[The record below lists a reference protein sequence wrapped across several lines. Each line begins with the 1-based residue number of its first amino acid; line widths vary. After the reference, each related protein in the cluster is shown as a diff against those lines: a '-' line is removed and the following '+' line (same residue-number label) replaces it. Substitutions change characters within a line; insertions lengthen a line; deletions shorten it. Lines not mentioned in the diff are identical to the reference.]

1 MFGIGIGF
9 LKFLQPF
16 YDEEG
21 GGGGSVEALPEVP
34 SPSSDDLEALAG
46 DDDDGD
52 DGDDSQGDEKDGKDV
67 DDEEDE
73 DERVDRGR
81 TESKDDKEEKPDI
94 EEEDKEDKEDKEEKE
109 KPKEKDDEDTK
120 RVPSLKALKTAYP
133 DIFKKFPHVRTAI
146 AEHQQF
152 RSLYSSVD
160 EAREAATSQ
169 DNFNTLIDKV
179 VDEGDFGFLY
189 DEVNKADSRAATRMA
204 KNILPALLERNKDL
218 YMDVTDVPITQFVSA
233 AYRRAKADGN
243 KNLEHSAL
251 HIWKFLGRDGVP
263 SPTPTATEDPR
274 EKEFQDRVKEF
285 DSKKF
290 DEARVSVNR
299 EITSSLMNSIGQAI
313 DPNDTLKEKTKNAL
327 VADVLRDIDQ
337 EITGDQNHMNRVNRL
352 WVNARRSSYA
362 NGHVSRITNA
372 YLERAK
378 QILPKLARRIRE
390 ENNIKDDQKGTRSDD
405 RRPVDRQDKPFPR
418 PHSGGQSPKPKTI
431 RATNPRRI
439 DWNRT
444 SDEDILSGRANLKK

>member
-1 MFGIGIGF
+1 MFGTGIGF

-16 YDEEG
+16 YDDE

-34 SPSSDDLEALAG
+34 SPSSEDLEALAG

-52 DGDDSQGDEKDGKDV
+52 DGDDSPGDEEKS
-67 DDEEDE
+67 DDEIDE

-81 TESKDDKEEKPDI
+81 SEPKDEKEKADI
-94 EEEDKEDKEDKEEKE
+94 EEEDDEDKEEKE
-109 KPKEKDDEDTK
+109 KPKSEDKEEKEDDK

-160 EAREAATSQ
+160 EAREAANSQ
-169 DNFNTLIDKV
+169 DNFNILIDKV
-179 VDEGDFGFLY
+179 VDEGDFGFLF
-189 DEVNKADSRAATRMA
+189 DEVNKADSRAAARMA
-204 KNILPALLERNKDL
+204 KNILPALFERSKDL
-218 YMDVTDVPITQFVSA
+218 YMDVTEVPITQFVSA
-233 AYRRAKADGN
+233 AYKRAKSDGN
-243 KNLEHSAL
+243 KNLENSAL
-251 HIWKFLGRDGVP
+251 HIWKFLGKDGLP
-263 SPTPTATEDPR
+263 TTSPVATEDPR
-274 EKEFQDRVKEF
+274 EKEFQDRVKQF

-290 DEARVSVNR
+290 DEARSSVNR
-299 EITSSLMNSIGQAI
+299 EITSSLMNTIGTAI

-390 ENNIKDDQKGTRSDD
+390 ENNIKDDKRDSKNDD

-418 PHSGGQSPKPKTI
+418 PHSGGQSPKPRSI

>member
-1 MFGIGIGF
+1 MFGTGIGF

-16 YDEEG
+16 YDDEG
-21 GGGGSVEALPEVP
+21 GGGGVEALPEVP

-52 DGDDSQGDEKDGKDV
+52 DGDDSQSDEKS
-67 DDEEDE
+67 DDEDEDE
-73 DERVDRGR
+73 LEDDDERVDRGR
-81 TESKDDKEEKPDI
+81 SESKDEKEKADI
-94 EEEDKEDKEDKEEKE
+94 EEKDEDEKEEKEEKE
-109 KPKEKDDEDTK
+109 KPEKEDEDTK

-160 EAREAATSQ
+160 EAREAANSQ
-169 DNFNTLIDKV
+169 DNFNLLIDKV
-179 VDEGDFGFLY
+179 VDEGDFGFLF
-189 DEVNKADSRAATRMA
+189 DEVNKADSRAAARMA
-204 KNILPALLERNKDL
+204 KNILPALLERSKDL
-218 YMDVTDVPITQFVSA
+218 YMDVTEIPITQFVSA
-233 AYRRAKADGN
+233 AYRRAKSDGN
-243 KNLEHSAL
+243 KNLENSAL
-251 HIWKFLGRDGVP
+251 HIWKFLGKDGIP
-263 SPTPTATEDPR
+263 STAQAPADDPR

-290 DEARVSVNR
+290 DEARSSVNR

-390 ENNIKDDQKGTRSDD
+390 ENNIKDDQKSTRNDD
-405 RRPVDRQDKPFPR
+405 RRSVDRQDKPFPR
-418 PHSGGQSPKPKTI
+418 PHSGGQSPKPRTI